1 MPQMAIT
8 CTPRSCITRCG
19 AVCIL
24 AVALS
29 AAAVNLAGQAP
40 AYSSAEWGAP
50 GGDWA
55 STRYSTL
62 TRINT
67 TNIGQLGGAWVVELP
82 DRQVSKA
89 PLMVKDG
96 RMFVPTSQGTILA
109 LDPGTGQTIWTYKPE
124 TPFSGNRGVGIGEG
138 LLFAGLRNSNVLA
151 ISQDT
156 GQVAWTYEHGPEIP
170 SQGMSAAP
178 AYGNGVVVA
187 VVSLGDNF
195 LRGRAIGLD
204 AKTGKF
210 LWKFEVVPG
219 PGEPGHETWPQDSDI
234 WKYGGGALWT
244 SPSVD
249 AELGLVYLETGNA
262 VPQWGGEH
270 RPGNN
275 LFNNSVVAL
284 DLKTG
289 KMRWH
294 FQTVH
299 HDIWEHD
306 LSTPLVLYDAR
317 IDGRVRKVLVAMR
330 TDGVSFF
337 LDRET
342 GIPILPVEERQ
353 VKQDAFLKT
362 SATQPFTKSARPS
375 GPWMRGQDHDPSRI
389 RRRLLLRSA
398 AGRHAERV
406 DAAHEHA
413 AIADGIQSADRV
425 SLCDGVRE
433 SRVDPAR

>member
-24 AVALS
+24 AVALI

-67 TNIGQLGGAWVVELP
+67 TNVGQLGGAWVVELP

-151 ISQDT
+151 ISQET

-170 SQGMSAAP
+170 SQGMSSAP

-210 LWKFEVVPG
+210 LWKLRG
-219 PGEPGHETWPQDSDI
+219 RARARRTRARDLAAGQRH
-234 WKYGGGALWT
+234 
-244 SPSVD
+244 
-249 AELGLVYLETGNA
+249 LE
-262 VPQWGGEH
+262 
-270 RPGNN
+270 
-275 LFNNSVVAL
+275 
-284 DLKTG
+284 
-289 KMRWH
+289 
-294 FQTVH
+294 
-299 HDIWEHD
+299 
-306 LSTPLVLYDAR
+306 
-317 IDGRVRKVLVAMR
+317 
-330 TDGVSFF
+330 
-337 LDRET
+337 
-342 GIPILPVEERQ
+342 
-353 VKQDAFLKT
+353 
-362 SATQPFTKSARPS
+362 
-375 GPWMRGQDHDPSRI
+375 I
-389 RRRLLLRSA
+389 RRRSA
-398 AGRHAERV
+398 VDHAVGRRRAR
-406 DAAHEHA
+406 A
-413 AIADGIQSADRV
+413 RV
-425 SLCDGVRE
+425 SRDRQRRAPVGRRA
-433 SRVDPAR
+433 SDPATICSTTRSSRST

>member
-24 AVALS
+24 AVALI

-156 GQVAWTYEHGPEIP
+156 GQWPGRRARSRDPLARHERSARVWQRRCRCRRIAWR
-170 SQGMSAAP
+170 QFP
-178 AYGNGVVVA
+178 ARTC
-187 VVSLGDNF
+187 DRF
-195 LRGRAIGLD
+195 GREDRQVPL
-204 AKTGKF
+204 
-210 LWKFEVVPG
+210 EVR
-219 PGEPGHETWPQDSDI
+219 
-234 WKYGGGALWT
+234 GGART
-244 SPSVD
+244 
-249 AELGLVYLETGNA
+249 
-262 VPQWGGEH
+262 
-270 RPGNN
+270 R
-275 LFNNSVVAL
+275 
-284 DLKTG
+284 
-289 KMRWH
+289 
-294 FQTVH
+294 QTR
-299 HDIWEHD
+299 
-306 LSTPLVLYDAR
+306 A
-317 IDGRVRKVLVAMR
+317 
-330 TDGVSFF
+330 
-337 LDRET
+337 
-342 GIPILPVEERQ
+342 
-353 VKQDAFLKT
+353 
-362 SATQPFTKSARPS
+362 
-375 GPWMRGQDHDPSRI
+375 
-389 RRRLLLRSA
+389 
-398 AGRHAERV
+398 
-406 DAAHEHA
+406 
-413 AIADGIQSADRV
+413 
-425 SLCDGVRE
+425 
-433 SRVDPAR
+433 